1 MKLKNLFMLCI
12 LVLTLMPLT
21 SFSQNEKKVEKS
33 VYNLDGVFS
42 GGGGK
47 YYLRQLD
54 NELLWYGEED
64 AVTPTW
70 SNVAHGVIKGNTINV
85 KWADVPKGE
94 IMQSGNLVIR
104 IESNDELVLTK
115 QTGEFFAT
123 DSWTRIPPN

>member
-12 LVLTLMPLT
+12 LVLILTPKT
-21 SFSQNEKKVEKS
+21 SFSQEEKKVEKS

-54 NELLWYGEED
+54 NEILWYGEED
-64 AVTPTW
+64 AVSPAW
-70 SNVAHGVIKGNTINV
+70 SNVAHGVIKGNTITV

-94 IMQSGNLVIR
+94 IMQSGSLVIK
-104 IESNDELVLTK
+104 INSNDELELIK

-123 DSWTRIPPN
+123 DSWTRVPAN